1 MKINILF
8 DTQSI
13 GVQLFWSLYQA
24 MKNAPEIEIVKTGF
38 FVTNKDAFKIFL
50 HKYPEFESESTSVLS
65 EWDIIKDAKSLD
77 KLDMKFLGE
86 WEKRIADPT
95 LWNAIISDRRLNY
108 PVSAQFFQNYSPA
121 YNHEF
126 MLKLVQVAI
135 VRINKHFDEVE
146 PDAIL
151 GLNAVTL
158 YDYLYYLIAKAR
170 GIPYLQLKLTR
181 ISNYVSYFSEP
192 LDISPHIGE
201 RINNYMKNP
210 EELKGKGK
218 LCQEA
223 VDFITEARSDSL
235 TYEGAISKRKH
246 AKGKGKS
253 PDIGATNMVKKS
265 VLKRLTQIIFSPHE
279 DSHYPTPQQSFFY
292 VRIIKLFRKK
302 IFDRNVK
309 KTFNSNWKSI
319 SEKYSYA
326 LYPLNTEPEVALL
339 VYGRSYRNQIETVR
353 NVASSLPVG
362 WKLFVKEHPNAKGYR
377 SQGFY
382 KKLRAIPNVVL
393 IAPEVSSDQ
402 LVQNS
407 EMVFVVF
414 GTIGLEA
421 VLKEKP
427 VISLCKTPYGSF
439 PENMVRCV
447 DSIPNLA
454 VEIRDLFENY
464 NYDEWALVCYVAAH
478 IESSIPL
485 NLFTGLLG
493 KGGRESI
500 SMDQTLDEQ
509 YKLLARYSIKRI
521 YEEQLLLKSNN
532 IMENKSLPC

>member
-13 GVQLFWSLYQA
+13 GMQLFWSLYLA
-24 MKNAPEIEIVKTGF
+24 MKSAPEIDVAKTGF

-50 HKYPEFESESTSVLS
+50 NKYPEFKSASASVLA
-65 EWDIIKDAKSLD
+65 EWDIIKDAELLD
-77 KLDMKFLGE
+77 RPDMTFLGE

-108 PVSAQFFQNYSPA
+108 PISAQFVQNYSPA

-126 MLKLVQVAI
+126 LLKLVQVAI
-135 VRINKHFDEVE
+135 VRINKHFDDVE

-192 LDISPHIGE
+192 LDISSHIGE
-201 RINNYMKNP
+201 RINNYMNNP
-210 EELKGKGK
+210 ENLKGKEK
-218 LCQEA
+218 LYQEA
-223 VDFITEARSDSL
+223 VDFITDARSDSL
-235 TYEGAISKRKH
+235 TYEGAISKKKKV
-246 AKGKGKS
+246 KGESKS
-253 PDIGATNMVKKS
+253 PDVGATNMVKKS
-265 VLKRLTQIIFSPHE
+265 VLKRLMHIIFSQHE
-279 DSHYPTPQQSFFY
+279 DTHYPAPQQSFFY
-292 VRIIKLFRKK
+292 ARIIKILRKK
-302 IFDRNVK
+302 IFDKNVK
-309 KTFNSNWKSI
+309 KIFSSNWKNI

-377 SQGFY
+377 TAGFY
-382 KKLRAIPNVVL
+382 KKLSAIPNVVL
-393 IAPEVSSDQ
+393 IAPEVSTEQ
-402 LVQNS
+402 LVKNS

-421 VLKEKP
+421 VLQEKP

-439 PENMVRCV
+439 PVNMVRYV
-447 DSIPNLA
+447 ESMPSLA
-454 VEIRDLFENY
+454 EEICDLLKNY
-464 NYDEWALVCYVAAH
+464 KYDEWALVCYVAAH

-493 KGGRESI
+493 KGGRESTQ
-500 SMDQTLDEQ
+500 MDQSLDEQ
-509 YKLLARYSIKRI
+509 YKKLAHYTVLRIK
-521 YEEQLLLKSNN
+521 EELKRLSVG
-532 IMENKSLPC
+532 